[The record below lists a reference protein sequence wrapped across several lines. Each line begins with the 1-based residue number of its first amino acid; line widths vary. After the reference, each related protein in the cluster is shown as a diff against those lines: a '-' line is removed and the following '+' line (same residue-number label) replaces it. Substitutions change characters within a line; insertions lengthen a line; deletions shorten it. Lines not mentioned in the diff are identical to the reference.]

1 MGSLIK
7 ILIVSLS
14 LISFSSVSKAEVT
27 YSCWNCMMLGIDG
40 EGNLEGARVDYNAKG
55 GPELAVTNYPYGDY
69 LQALQLNM
77 ISGTSDDLMAFQVG
91 AMITQYAEYLE
102 DLTPYCE
109 KEWGAN
115 WKDKFLAVGIDQ
127 VTVDGKLVAL
137 PQVMSAAGALWY
149 NQTILDQ
156 YNLSVPTNW
165 DEWISVSN
173 TLKDNGVVGFMHL
186 SLIHI

>member
-55 GPELAVTNYPYGDY
+55 GPDLAVTNYPYGDY

-77 ISGTSDDLMAFQVG
+77 QLIKNEKVCCWEIAEINPKFDKNNKGTSSIFK
-91 AMITQYAEYLE
+91 ILE
-102 DLTPYCE
+102 
-109 KEWGAN
+109 
-115 WKDKFLAVGIDQ
+115 Q
-127 VTVDGKLVAL
+127 VTK
-137 PQVMSAAGALWY
+137 M
-149 NQTILDQ
+149 
-156 YNLSVPTNW
+156 
-165 DEWISVSN
+165 
-173 TLKDNGVVGFMHL
+173 
-186 SLIHI
+186 LIKNY

>member
-55 GPELAVTNYPYGDY
+55 GPDLAVTNYPYGDY

-102 DLTPYCE
+102 DLWKSKDSYDITNAAGEVIDRPASVL
-109 KEWGAN
+109 KELVENSLDAGAN
-115 WKDKFLAVGIDQ
+115 KINVKI
-127 VTVDGKLVAL
+127 KN
-137 PQVMSAAGALWY
+137 S
-149 NQTILDQ
+149 NQ
-156 YNLSVPTNW
+156 
-165 DEWISVSN
+165 N
-173 TLKDNGVVGFMHL
+173 TLFGIIDKKMKAA
-186 SLIHI
+186 

>member
-1 MGSLIK
+1 
-7 ILIVSLS
+7 
-14 LISFSSVSKAEVT
+14 
-27 YSCWNCMMLGIDG
+27 MMLGIDG

-55 GPELAVTNYPYGDY
+55 GPDLAVTNYPYGDY

-115 WKDKFLAVGIDQ
+115 WKDKFLSVGIDQ
-127 VTVDGKLVAL
+127 VTVGGKLEQLAL
-137 PQVMSAAGALWY
+137 ALHPFTSFTYHGRHGYHGHHGQALWA
-149 NQTILDQ
+149 LRAPGLPRARCGR
-156 YNLSVPTNW
+156 NLPHQQG
-165 DEWISVSN
+165 DSN
-173 TLKDNGVVGFMHL
+173 RRCMGGHL
-186 SLIHI
+186 WGQSWCDRPP